1 MSLSTPELAVTELDE
16 AFARRDLEAV
26 LSHYEDDAVLVVE
39 PGRIARGKE
48 QLRRVFEYLFT
59 LNGTAKQLDTHV
71 LETGDIALFTSRWVF
86 KGIDSSGVP
95 FERESNAT
103 SVFRRGADGFWR
115 MIIDNSYGPAVL
127 DRN

>member
-1 MSLSTPELAVTELDE
+1 MSQSTPDSVVIELDE

-26 LSHYEDDAVLVVE
+26 LSYYEEDAVLVVE

-59 LNGTAKQLDTHV
+59 LNGTAKQLKTHV
-71 LETGDIALFTSRWVF
+71 LEAGDMALFTSRWVF
-86 KGIDSSGVP
+86 KGVDASGVP
-95 FERESNAT
+95 FERESIAT
-103 SVFRRGADGFWR
+103 SVFRRSGDGSWR

-127 DRN
+127 GGD